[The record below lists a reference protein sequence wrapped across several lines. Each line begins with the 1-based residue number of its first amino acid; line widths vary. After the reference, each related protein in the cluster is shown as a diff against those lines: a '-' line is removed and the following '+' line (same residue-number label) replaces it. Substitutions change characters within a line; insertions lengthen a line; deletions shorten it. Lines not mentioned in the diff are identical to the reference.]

1 MYSLPVSRTLVWR
14 FTNAMDGVCP
24 CNGMVVCPKFGHPVQ
39 SSDIC
44 KGKNNFTK
52 IVNVL
57 LVLKLKMVILLFSY
71 TGFGIL
77 EFRNYDRVS

>member
-57 LVLKLKMVILLFSY
+57 LVLKLFQLTNGDFIIFVCL
-71 TGFGIL
+71 
-77 EFRNYDRVS
+77 FRNSIIPKS